1 VESKPSYKL
10 SAPAE
15 SFRPTLIG
23 RNYAVSCGHYLAA
36 LAASRVLDRGGNA
49 VDAGVTAAMAL
60 AVLQPDIV
68 SVAGVAPTLVY
79 DASTRKVTS
88 LAGLGYWPAA
98 TSVDRLVQ
106 EGGKAIPEGLLR
118 TVMPAAP
125 ATHIEA
131 LRRFGTISFA
141 EAAAPAAELAA
152 QGFGVYALLGR
163 SLAADAKSYARWP
176 SSAAVFLKDGRSPR
190 TGELF
195 RQEDLGRTL
204 GAMIAASQSASG
216 GREGALKA
224 AADYFY
230 RGPVAQAVHDFH
242 AANGGFVTR
251 EDLAGFEV
259 PVEDTH
265 TVRYGDYEIHSGGAW
280 CQGML
285 LLQALATLKVGGEKG
300 ELRGLAHNSPAY
312 LHLVIEALNL
322 AFADREAYLGDPK
335 FVHVPVAGMLSD
347 TYGAAQRKRIAA
359 HRAFGRMPDPG
370 RPAGSEGLSIEH
382 MRQWLGKTETQQ
394 AVARDTIYC
403 SVIDKAGNV
412 YSGTL
417 SDNTHDTPIIPG
429 TGLAISSRGS
439 QSRLQPGHPSEVK
452 PLKRPRLTPAPA
464 MVTRGGEPF
473 MALGTPGG
481 DVQMQAM
488 LQVFLNVVEF
498 GMPLQ
503 RAIEASRAWSAS
515 FPNSFAPH
523 DYAPGRLCV
532 EEGVDQA
539 VSDELASMGHKVE
552 PWARFPAAGGAV
564 CAVMRDPSS
573 GLFHAGADP
582 RRECYAIAW

>member
-1 VESKPSYKL
+1 MEAKPSYKL

-15 SFRPTLIG
+15 SFRPTLMG

-36 LAASRVLDRGGNA
+36 AAAARVLDRGGNA

-68 SVAGVAPTLVY
+68 SIAGVAPTLVY
-79 DASTRKVTS
+79 EAASRKVTS

-98 TSVDRLVQ
+98 TSVDRLIA
-106 EGGKAIPEGLLR
+106 EGGDSIPEGVLR
-118 TVMPAAP
+118 TVLPAAP

-152 QGFGVYALLGR
+152 QGFGVYALLAR
-163 SLAADAKSYARWP
+163 SLAADSASYARWP
-176 SSAAVFLKDGRSPR
+176 TSAPIFLKGGQSPR
-190 TGELF
+190 AGELF

-204 GAMIAASQSASG
+204 AAMIAASERAAG
-216 GREGALKA
+216 GREAKLKA

-230 RGPVAQAVHDFH
+230 RGPVAQAIHDFH
-242 AANGGFVTR
+242 AASGGFMTKD
-251 EDLAGFEV
+251 DLAGFDV

-265 TVRYGDYEIHSGGAW
+265 SVRYGDYEIHAGGAW
-280 CQGML
+280 CQGIL
-285 LLQALATLKVGGEKG
+285 LLQALATLKVGGIG
-300 ELRGLAHNSPAY
+300 GLKHNSPAY
-312 LHLVIEALNL
+312 LHLIMEALNL

-335 FVHVPVAGMLSD
+335 FVKVPVAGMLSD
-347 TYGAAQRKRIAA
+347 TYGAAQRKRIDA

-370 RPAGSEGLSIEH
+370 RPAGSEGLSLAH
-382 MRQWLGKTETQQ
+382 MSRWLGGGSAPTQ

-403 SVIDKAGNV
+403 SVIDKDGNV

-417 SDNTHDTPIIPG
+417 SDNTHDTPVIPG

-439 QSRLQPGHPSEVK
+439 QSRLQAGHPSEVK

-464 MVTRGGEPF
+464 LVTKGGEPF

-503 RAIEASRAWSAS
+503 RAIEASRAWTAS

-532 EEGVDQA
+532 EEGIDKS
-539 VSDELASMGHKVE
+539 VSADLAALGHKVE

-564 CAVMRDPSS
+564 CAVMKDAKS
-573 GLFHAGADP
+573 GLVHAGADP
-582 RRECYAIAW
+582 RRECYAVAW

>member
-1 VESKPSYKL
+1 MEAKPSYKL

-23 RNYAVSCGHYLAA
+23 RDYAVSCGHYLAA

-68 SVAGVAPTLVY
+68 SVAGVAPTLIY
-79 DASTRKVTS
+79 DAASRKVTS

-98 TSVDRLVQ
+98 TSVDRLVS
-106 EGGKAIPEGLLR
+106 EGNGQSIPEGLLR

-163 SLAADAKSYARWP
+163 SLAADAASYARWP
-176 SSAAVFLKDGRSPR
+176 SSAAVFLKDGRPPKA
-190 TGELF
+190 GELF

-204 GAMIAASQSASG
+204 AGMIAASQSAGG
-216 GREGALKA
+216 GREGGLRA

-230 RGPVAQAVHDFH
+230 RGPVAQAIHDYH
-242 AANGGFVTR
+242 QANRGFVTKD
-251 EDLAGFEV
+251 DLAGFEV
-259 PVEDTH
+259 PVEDSH
-265 TVRYGDYEIHSGGAW
+265 SVRYGDYEIHSGGAW

-285 LLQALATLKVGGEKG
+285 LLQALATLKVGGVSG
-300 ELRGLAHNSPAY
+300 MTHNSTAY
-312 LHLVIEALNL
+312 LHLIVEALNL

-335 FVHVPVAGMLSD
+335 FVTVPVAGMLSD

-370 RPAGSEGLSIEH
+370 RPAGSEGLSLAH
-382 MRQWLGKTETQQ
+382 MGRWLADTGKPY

-417 SDNTHDTPIIPG
+417 SDNTHDTPVIPG

-439 QSRLQPGHPSEVK
+439 QSRLQAGHPSEVK

-464 MVTRGGEPF
+464 LVTRGGEPF

-498 GMPLQ
+498 GMPVQ
-503 RAIEASRAWSAS
+503 RAIEASRVWSAS

-532 EEGVDQA
+532 EEGVDKA
-539 VSDELASMGHKVE
+539 VSEELAALGHKVE
-552 PWARFPAAGGAV
+552 PWARYPAAGGAV
-564 CAVMRDPSS
+564 CAVMRDPDT
-573 GLFHAGADP
+573 GLKHAGADP
-582 RRECYAIAW
+582 RRECYAVAW